1 MFSRELAIVH
11 FIKRIWRELS
21 NIYMLL
27 FRQAL
32 VINAYVDTKSWVGI
46 SSRNWGDDL
55 NYYFLKIISNRPV
68 VIYQSFWLARKL
80 KLKNYLCI
88 GTLLDAVNYSNR
100 STVVWGTGVSGQ
112 DRDFVFPKKI
122 CSVRGRK
129 TYEFLK
135 NRGIECPS
143 VFGDPA
149 LLLPRFYTP
158 QRMEKRYKLGII
170 PHVIDWD
177 YDVMRKIR
185 KERNDT
191 LVIDLAHY
199 DKWTDVIDQI
209 CSCEAIASS
218 SLHGLIVSDA
228 YNVPNC
234 WITLSGKISGGL
246 FKFFDYFSSVGR
258 EEAGPE
264 KVERMSDLQTIE
276 SKMVSW
282 KPITIDT
289 VQILNSCPF
298 YKA

>member
-1 MFSRELAIVH
+1 MCSRRRFVLCEDVKL
-11 FIKRIWRELS
+11 
-21 NIYMLL
+21 
-27 FRQAL
+27 
-32 VINAYVDTKSWVGI
+32 T
-46 SSRNWGDDL
+46 
-55 NYYFLKIISNRPV
+55 
-68 VIYQSFWLARKL
+68 SF
-80 KLKNYLCI
+80 
-88 GTLLDAVNYSNR
+88 
-100 STVVWGTGVSGQ
+100 
-112 DRDFVFPKKI
+112 
-122 CSVRGRK
+122 
-129 TYEFLK
+129 E
-135 NRGIECPS
+135 NRGIDCPS

-158 QRMEKRYKLGII
+158 KRMEKRYKLGVI

-185 KERNDT
+185 KERNDI

-246 FKFFDYFSSVGR
+246 FKYFDYFSSVGR

-264 KVERMSDLQTIE
+264 KVEHMSDLQTIE
-276 SKMVSW
+276 NKMVSW

-289 VQILNSCPF
+289 DPILNSCPF
-298 YKA
+298 YRA

>member
-1 MFSRELAIVH
+1 MLSKLIT
-11 FIKRIWRELS
+11 IWVQIRDL
-21 NIYMLL
+21 YLFL
-27 FRQAL
+27 FRRAL
-32 VINAYVDTKSWVGI
+32 ILNGYVDDHTWSGVRH
-46 SSRNWGDDL
+46 RNWGDEL
-55 NYYFLKIISNRPV
+55 NYYFIRQLARRPV
-68 VIYQSFWLARKL
+68 VFYHTFRVAKWLG
-80 KLKNYLCI
+80 LKNYLCI

-112 DRDFVFPKKI
+112 DRDFLLPKKI
-122 CSVRGRK
+122 CSVRGLK

-135 NRGIECPS
+135 SRGIDCPS

-158 QRMEKRYKLGII
+158 KRMEKRYKLGII

-177 YDVMRKIR
+177 YDVMQKIR
-185 KERNDT
+185 KERNDI

-199 DKWTDVIDQI
+199 DKWNDVIDQI

-258 EEAGPE
+258 EEAGPV

-282 KPITIDT
+282 NPITIDKD
-289 VQILNSCPF
+289 QIINSCPF
-298 YKA
+298 YRA

>member
-1 MFSRELAIVH
+1 M
-11 FIKRIWRELS
+11 
-21 NIYMLL
+21 
-27 FRQAL
+27 
-32 VINAYVDTKSWVGI
+32 
-46 SSRNWGDDL
+46 
-55 NYYFLKIISNRPV
+55 
-68 VIYQSFWLARKL
+68 
-80 KLKNYLCI
+80 
-88 GTLLDAVNYSNR
+88 
-100 STVVWGTGVSGQ
+100 
-112 DRDFVFPKKI
+112 
-122 CSVRGRK
+122 
-129 TYEFLK
+129 K

-177 YDVMRKIR
+177 YDVMQKIR
-185 KERNDT
+185 KERNDI

-228 YNVPNC
+228 YHVPNC

-246 FKFFDYFSSVGR
+246 FKYFDYFSSVGR
-258 EEAGPE
+258 EEAGPV

-276 SKMVSW
+276 NKMVSW

-289 VQILNSCPF
+289 DPILQSCPF
-298 YKA
+298 YRA

>member
-1 MFSRELAIVH
+1 MISKLIT
-11 FIKRIWRELS
+11 IWVQIRDL
-21 NIYMLL
+21 YLFL
-27 FRQAL
+27 FRRAL
-32 VINAYVDTKSWVGI
+32 ILNGYVDDHTWSGVRH
-46 SSRNWGDDL
+46 RNWGDEL
-55 NYYFLKIISNRPV
+55 NYYFIKQLTGRPV
-68 VIYQSFWLARKL
+68 IFYHTFRVAKWLG
-80 KLKNYLCI
+80 LKNYLCI
-88 GTLLDAVNYSNR
+88 GTLLDAVSYSNR

-112 DRDFVFPKKI
+112 DRDFVLPQKI

-135 NRGIECPS
+135 SRGIDCPS

-177 YDVMRKIR
+177 YGVMRKIR
-185 KERNDT
+185 KERNDI

-246 FKFFDYFSSVGR
+246 FKYFDYFSSVGR